1 MNEPYATTPTLS
13 LQHILDTGLPLWQNL
28 AMVVNRRIFNRGFS
42 LVELSIVLVILGLLV
57 GGVLT
62 GQSLIRA
69 AQLRSIS
76 TEVSK
81 YKTAVLSFRDK
92 YMQLPGDMTNATA
105 FWGFADNG
113 DGLGSDCRGAETNDK
128 RTCNGDGNG
137 LIEPHP
143 GYEYA
148 RLWQQLSNAELIE
161 GAYTGTIYATSCSAS
176 SPGCL
181 YPGSKSGNNAIWIL
195 RTVPSTSYSY
205 SFYDGKN
212 ALILTNDITAT
223 SLGYVLNPQD
233 AYNIDTKMDDGRP
246 GLGSIMA
253 SRTGFCDTN
262 PTGSTSDALRAT
274 ANYRLTSTG
283 TGCVLH
289 FMDVIP

>member
-1 MNEPYATTPTLS
+1 M
-13 LQHILDTGLPLWQNL
+13 
-28 AMVVNRRIFNRGFS
+28 FKRGFS

-69 AQLRSIS
+69 AELRSIS

-92 YMQLPGDMTNATA
+92 YLQLPGDMTNATA
-105 FWGFADNG
+105 FWGEAG
-113 DGLGSDCRGAETNDK
+113 GGGTGSACRDAETNDK

-137 LIEPHP
+137 LIDPNP
-143 GYEYA
+143 GWEYA
-148 RLWQQLSNAELIE
+148 RLWQHLSNAELIE
-161 GAYTGTIYATSCSAS
+161 GAFIGTASATTCNTS

-181 YPGSKSGNNAIWIL
+181 YPGSKSGNNALWIL

-212 ALILTNDITAT
+212 ALILSNRITSV
-223 SLGYVLNPQD
+223 SLGYVLKPED
-233 AYNIDTKMDDGRP
+233 AFNVDTKMDDGRP

-253 SRTGFCDTN
+253 SRTGTCDTS
-262 PTGSTSDALRAT
+262 PTNSNSDALRVT
-274 ANYRLTSTG
+274 ANYRLTNTG